1 MLHRVGGHATH
12 SSNLVA
18 PCTEM
23 ENDDTG
29 RFLWIDPEK
38 SREAFRGVRRSNT
51 LCGKPSECPARL
63 LLCAD
68 FGTAKCSEV
77 REGAPPRRCARAS

>member
-29 RFLWIDPEK
+29 RFLWIEPEK

-51 LCGKPSECPARL
+51 LCGKPSAPALQGARK
-63 LLCAD
+63 AD
-68 FGTAKCSEV
+68 GQS
-77 REGAPPRRCARAS
+77 RGRR